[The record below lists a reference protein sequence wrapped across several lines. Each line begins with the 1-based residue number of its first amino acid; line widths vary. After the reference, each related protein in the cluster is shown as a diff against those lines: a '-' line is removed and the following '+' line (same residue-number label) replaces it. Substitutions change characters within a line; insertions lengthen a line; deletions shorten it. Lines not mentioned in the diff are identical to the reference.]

1 MNGAVAGSL
10 NPDLNLAFIPVIE
23 SCQMMQKGISIH
35 FEGQFFT
42 GGLPIPVDPADG
54 SAYGH
59 VTAMDYQTG
68 EVRWRFMDPQPMM
81 AGTLSTAGGLVFTGS
96 QTGHAFALNAE
107 TGEELWRFRLGGGI
121 RSQPIAYQLDGE
133 AYVAIGSSNFQG
145 IAAFAG
151 GDVAIPEGGHLYVFK
166 LGN

>member
-1 MNGAVAGSL
+1 
-10 NPDLNLAFIPVIE
+10 
-23 SCQMMQKGISIH
+23 
-35 FEGQFFT
+35 
-42 GGLPIPVDPADG
+42 
-54 SAYGH
+54 
-59 VTAMDYQTG
+59 MDYQTG

-96 QTGHAFALNAE
+96 QTGHAIALNAE

-121 RSQPIAYQLDGE
+121 RSQPIAYQLDGD

-166 LGN
+166 LKN